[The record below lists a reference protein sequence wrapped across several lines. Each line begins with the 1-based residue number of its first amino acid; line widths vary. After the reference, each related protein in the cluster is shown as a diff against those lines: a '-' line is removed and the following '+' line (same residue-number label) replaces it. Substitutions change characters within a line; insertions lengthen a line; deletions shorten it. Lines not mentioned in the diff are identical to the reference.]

1 MKIEVWNFKRSGKL
15 QESNKRHL
23 KKQYETQL
31 LLSVNILAFKEGN
44 TDEVFPNN
52 LQLLYK

>member
-1 MKIEVWNFKRSGKL
+1 MKIEVWNFKRCGKL
-15 QESNKRHL
+15 QGSNKRHL
-23 KKQYETQL
+23 RKQYETQL
-31 LLSVNILAFKEGN
+31 LVSVNILAFKEGN